1 MTTIINQR
9 PRKASEDNFGIR
21 SALSDTENDDMFV
34 RAEQENDSFE

>member
-21 SALSDTENDDMFV
+21 SAVSDNENDDMFV
-34 RAEQENDSFE
+34 RVDRNSDSFD